1 MGPHFACFLTLCKI
15 QGKKFLFSALD
26 LRYKTLITKNVNSAK
41 QNLFLPIFIANTYVY
56 MSGTSK
62 RDSPDTNCVGKWN
75 KTHLGPHNNG
85 FS

>member
-41 QNLFLPIFIANTYVY
+41 QNLCLPIFIANTYVY

-62 RDSPDTNCVGKWN
+62 RDSPDTNCVGK
-75 KTHLGPHNNG
+75 
-85 FS
+85 